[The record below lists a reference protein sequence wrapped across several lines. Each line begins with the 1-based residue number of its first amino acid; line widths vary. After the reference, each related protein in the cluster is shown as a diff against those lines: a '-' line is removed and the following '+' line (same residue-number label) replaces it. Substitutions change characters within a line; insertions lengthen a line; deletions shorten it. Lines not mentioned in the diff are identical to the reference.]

1 MFSLIEKAS
10 HKTSC
15 YKVSA
20 LKQLSGHEAL
30 CTGKSHPKRPE
41 NPDPQPP
48 DVKKSGSPAT
58 REPVPTRGTRSPLQ
72 ALPPASFMRPTSTE
86 PTVLLPWV

>member
-30 CTGKSHPKRPE
+30 CTGKATEAPRKPGPAASRCKKIRQPR
-41 NPDPQPP
+41 DPRT
-48 DVKKSGSPAT
+48 SAHAGH
-58 REPVPTRGTRSPLQ
+58 RSPLQ